1 MNQSVKHFFDFEWK
15 HHPVTLSITASS
27 LFFILLSWISDFLW
41 SNDTYMLTW
50 LFFHPLFPFESLPY
64 QAVALV
70 FFWYLSKSL
79 ESYIGSI
86 ALLNRLIWI
95 LLLSAGCFAL
105 IRGTVYSNSLFT
117 LDYAILSAL
126 IFSRLARRKTMP
138 NSEYPLFIL
147 VCILMCVCLPF
158 LPQPSIVLNIFA
170 IFIGGIF
177 SFSFRPFQF
186 KIGGSSIHYKI
197 RRRIGWLTVFFFALL
212 FIHHNHP
219 LTFLSLLQVESTT
232 PLQVEAESEE
242 DSDQKK
248 LSESELIKKKQREEQ
263 ERIALHKKQLLEKKR
278 QQEEKRK
285 AKQIA
290 VQRKKEQQQKKIE
303 DAKKMKKYL
312 NQNIP
317 LNRTWYDSKIGR
329 IQIKNVYA
337 KRNLK
342 QKMMS
347 LQVKLVLTAKTKTSF
362 EISNAQYTLYYDQL
376 KTGLG
381 SVKGDLTHVSSIKG
395 KTTKTYDIRF
405 EAPRD
410 LKQVKLIFF
419 NADYTKQTSISVKF

>member
-1 MNQSVKHFFDFEWK
+1 MKQSIKHFFSFEWK

-27 LFFILLSWISDFLW
+27 LFFIVLSWVLDFLW

-50 LFFHPLFPFESLPY
+50 LFFHPFFPIESLSY
-64 QAVALV
+64 QAVALI
-70 FFWYLSKSL
+70 FFWYLSKNL
-79 ESYIGSI
+79 ESYLGSI

-95 LLLSAGCFAL
+95 SLLSASCFAL
-105 IRGTVYSNSLFT
+105 VRGTVYSNSLFT
-117 LDYAILSAL
+117 FDYAILSAL
-126 IFSRLARRKTMP
+126 ICSRFARRKTMP

-147 VCILMCVCLPF
+147 VCILMGVCLIF

-177 SFSFRPFQF
+177 SFSFRPFKF
-186 KIGGSSIHYKI
+186 KIGESSIHYKI
-197 RRRIGWLTVFFFALL
+197 RRRVGWLTVFFFALL
-212 FIHHNHP
+212 FVNHNHSFS
-219 LTFLSLLQVESTT
+219 FLSLLQVENTT
-232 PLQVEAESEE
+232 SLQVEADSEE
-242 DSDQKK
+242 DSNQKK

-263 ERIALHKKQLLEKKR
+263 ERIARHKKQLFEKKR

-290 VQRKKEQQQKKIE
+290 EQRKKEQQRKKVE

-312 NQNIP
+312 NQNIS

-347 LQVKLVLTAKTKTSF
+347 LQVQLVLTAKTKTAF
-362 EISNAQYTLYYDQL
+362 DISNAQYTIYYDQL
-376 KTGLG
+376 ETGLG
-381 SVKGDLTHVSSIKG
+381 SLKGDLTHVSSIKG

-410 LKQVKLIFF
+410 VKQVKLIFF
-419 NADYTKQTSISVKF
+419 NADYTKQTSIPVKF